1 MATAT
6 TSQKDFANEA
16 NQFANKAKE
25 TATDAMDKVKQTAAS
40 FGEAASKKATD
51 VTNAVSDS
59 MKNLGGKIRENMPSE
74 GYLGQASRTVAD
86 GLECGSQYLSKEGLA
101 GMADDVGSVI
111 KRNPLPAVLVGIG
124 LGFLIG
130 RTLRK

>member
-1 MATAT
+1 MAT
-6 TSQKDFANEA
+6 TSTQPKDFANEA
-16 NQFANKAKE
+16 NQFVNKAKE
-25 TATDAMDKVKQTAAS
+25 TATDAMDKVKQTASA
-40 FGEAASKKATD
+40 FGETAGKKASD
-51 VTNAVSDS
+51 VTNAVSDG
-59 MKNLGGKIRENMPSE
+59 MKNLSGKIRESMPSE

-86 GLECGSQYLSKEGLA
+86 TLEGGSKYLQTEGLA
-101 GMADDVGSVI
+101 GMADDVGNVI